1 MSQSVMTRLGSLLL
15 CIFGCSALLVPQ
27 VVFAQLTIEQ
37 ADALLNRIY
46 QQRIAMSPP
55 AQRQQLLHAQR
66 AWVAFKEKNDEL
78 LRALVSGGIIT
89 EETRQAVILSE
100 LNSRKAEIVV
110 AFGRAGEPSQNFA
123 EGDRRLNEAYQTCLR
138 TLAAPEQGKLRE
150 VQRLWITFRDLS
162 PGFASLITAHRAAE
176 LRQIVPNEAITAQ
189 PRAVARIPP
198 EKTDAVD
205 PNTPDP
211 FATGR

>member
-1 MSQSVMTRLGSLLL
+1 MTRPGSFLLGV
-15 CIFGCSALLVPQ
+15 FGCSALLVPQ
-27 VVFAQLTIEQ
+27 VVYAQLTVEQ

-46 QQRIAMSPP
+46 QQRMTLSPP
-55 AQRQQLLHAQR
+55 AERQKLLLAQR

-100 LNSRKAEIVV
+100 LNSRKAEIVI

-123 EGDRRLNEAYQTCLR
+123 EADRRLNEAYQSCLR
-138 TLAAPEQGKLRE
+138 ALAPPEQIKLRE
-150 VQRLWITFRDLS
+150 VQRLWITLRDLS

-176 LRQIVPNEAITAQ
+176 LHQIVPNGTLTAQ
-189 PRAVARIPP
+189 PPALARTPL
-198 EKTDAVD
+198 EKADAVD
-205 PNTPDP
+205 PTTPDP